1 MRKLFFFLAVAVL
14 AAACN
19 SSGDAGFSIKGK
31 IKNAAGKDLVLSV
44 LGARSMDAVD
54 TVKIGEDGS
63 YEFKGTTKTP
73 EFYAVSFLNSRDFIT
88 LVLDSV
94 TEITLDADTAKFATS
109 YTVKGSKDSELLKEL
124 NDKLEVT
131 LTRIDSL
138 GEIYRTAMGAPG
150 FDSVEAVI
158 NAKYE
163 SIVEDQKNFNKKII
177 DANPNSLANLMALSQ
192 SVGQRAPV
200 FNLEKDEAYFT
211 KVDETLFKL
220 YPESQAIKS
229 LHDYLVQYNQQ
240 KEAKKNAVGVGLDA
254 PEITLPTPEG
264 KTLSLSSL
272 KGNYLLLDFWAAW
285 CKPCRAE
292 NPTLVENYKKYKGKG
307 FTIFQVSLDQTKEDW
322 TKAIADD
329 KLGAW
334 NHVSDLKY
342 WESAPAQQYGVS
354 SIPANF
360 LLDPQGKVIATDLRG
375 PALGAKLKEIYGM

>member
-1 MRKLFFFLAVAVL
+1 MRKLFIFLAVALV
-14 AAACN
+14 ATACN

-31 IKNAAGKDLVLSV
+31 IKNAAGKDLLLSV

-63 YEFKGTTKTP
+63 YEFKGTTKNP
-73 EFYAVSFLNSRDFIT
+73 EFYAISLLNGQEYIT

-94 TEITLDADTAKFATS
+94 SNVTLDADTAKFATS
-109 YTVKGSKDSELLKEL
+109 YTVSGSKDSELLKEL
-124 NDKLEVT
+124 NDKLEIT
-131 LTRIDSL
+131 LSRIDSL
-138 GEIYRTAMGAPG
+138 GEIYRTSMGAPG

-177 DANPNSLANLMALSQ
+177 DANPNSLACLMALSQ

-200 FNLEKDEAYFT
+200 FNLEKEEAYFM
-211 KVDETLFKL
+211 KVDAALSKL
-220 YPESQAIKS
+220 YPESQAVKS

-240 KEAKKNAVGVGLDA
+240 KEAMKNAIGVGSEA
-254 PEITLPTPEG
+254 PEISLPTPEG
-264 KTLSLSSL
+264 KTLALSSL
-272 KGNYLLLDFWAAW
+272 RGNYVLLDFWAAW

-292 NPTLVENYKKYKGKG
+292 SPTLVENYKKYKGKG
-307 FTIFQVSLDQTKEDW
+307 FKIYQVSLDQTKEDW

-329 KLGAW
+329 NLGAW
-334 NHVSDLKY
+334 SHVSDLKY
-342 WESAPAQQYGVS
+342 WECAPAQQYGVQ

-360 LLDPQGKVIATDLRG
+360 LLDPQGKVIATNLRG